1 MDGTALTGWM
11 YSSTM
16 EDGTPGAPWVAQILG
31 CPCMGALAPKNG
43 CKMAIGRGCVRP
55 PPGPETAQ
63 KRLKL
68 AIKTGSGTQNCYFQ
82 LDRPAWVSENVFC
95 TPGARKPPPTA
106 LPGAKKPE
114 TPKNAIKPFGSQWI
128 LEASGRRAALQH
140 RPTADSGRANGWR
153 TIGGMWSDRV
163 RSYTIPNLALGPR
176 LRCVLAEGVDFTTK
190 IWCAI

>member
-1 MDGTALTGWM
+1 MLLGGFPWLEIGKIGSKSGQNPEKRLEKRLRNGSGTVRTSMDGTALTGWM

-16 EDGTPGAPWVAQILG
+16 EDGTPGATWVAQILG

-68 AIKTGSGTQNCYFQ
+68 AIKTASGTRNCYFQ

-95 TPGARKPPPTA
+95 TPGAPTRPPTA
-106 LPGAKKPE
+106 LPNAKK
-114 TPKNAIKPFGSQWI
+114 TRNTQK
-128 LEASGRRAALQH
+128 R
-140 RPTADSGRANGWR
+140 
-153 TIGGMWSDRV
+153 
-163 RSYTIPNLALGPR
+163 Y
-176 LRCVLAEGVDFTTK
+176 
-190 IWCAI
+190 

>member
-1 MDGTALTGWM
+1 MARNRENRVKIGQNPQKRLEKRLRNGSETVRTSMDGITLTGWM

-16 EDGTPGAPWVAQILG
+16 EDGTPGALSVAQILG

-68 AIKTGSGTQNCYFQ
+68 AIKTGSGTRNCLFQ
-82 LDRPAWVSENVFC
+82 LDRPAWVLENVFC

-106 LPGAKKPE
+106 LTGAKKPRN
-114 TPKNAIKPFGSQWI
+114 TQK
-128 LEASGRRAALQH
+128 R
-140 RPTADSGRANGWR
+140 
-153 TIGGMWSDRV
+153 
-163 RSYTIPNLALGPR
+163 Y
-176 LRCVLAEGVDFTTK
+176 
-190 IWCAI
+190 

>member
-11 YSSTM
+11 YSTTM
-16 EDGTPGAPWVAQILG
+16 EAGTPGAPSVAQILG
-31 CPCMGALAPKNG
+31 CLCTGALAPKNG
-43 CKMAIGRGCVRP
+43 CKTAIGRDCVRP

-106 LPGAKKPE
+106 LPGAKKNPE
-114 TPKNAIKPFGSQWI
+114 HPKTLLNHSARNGFWRPQVAARRSNTAPRPI
-128 LEASGRRAALQH
+128 RAA
-140 RPTADSGRANGWR
+140 PTVGAPSGACGR
-153 TIGGMWSDRV
+153 TAYAV
-163 RSYTIPNLALGPR
+163 IPSPTWHLGPDCGAFWPR
-176 LRCVLAEGVDFTTK
+176 PPPL
-190 IWCAI
+190 

>member
-1 MDGTALTGWM
+1 MARNREIGSKSGQNPEKRLEKRLRNGSETARTSMDGTTLTGWM

-68 AIKTGSGTQNCYFQ
+68 AIKTGSGTRNCYFQ

-106 LPGAKKPE
+106 LTGAKKSRN
-114 TPKNAIKPFGSQWI
+114 TQK
-128 LEASGRRAALQH
+128 R
-140 RPTADSGRANGWR
+140 
-153 TIGGMWSDRV
+153 
-163 RSYTIPNLALGPR
+163 Y
-176 LRCVLAEGVDFTTK
+176 
-190 IWCAI
+190 